1 MILFRSIYMSQIP
14 LWTNPFCDSFYK
26 INLIL
31 SGWEVKNRF
40 GEKVAQKLEYFK
52 ICNLF
57 QSWAC
62 IIKHCLMLKLRQI
75 LTVRNKNFPLHNRNQ
90 AWYVVYFN
98 QQLGATYCSIWWTTY
113 SQRNYSNWDNFLSA
127 IYIYIYIYR
136 RFSRSMQ
143 LGGLG
148 LK

>member
-75 LTVRNKNFPLHNRNQ
+75 LTVRNKNFTLHNRNQ

-98 QQLGATYCSIWWTTY
+98 QQLGATYSKGKSKFAYTKIFWVKRW
-113 SQRNYSNWDNFLSA
+113 QKEEKAKKKKWGK
-127 IYIYIYIYR
+127 I
-136 RFSRSMQ
+136 
-143 LGGLG
+143 
-148 LK
+148 